1 MADTFMKHDTTDT
14 ARLMKRLREG
24 TITPSQLTLLRE
36 IMAQTDDDDAL
47 MAAIEESA
55 ADCDAPTDADT
66 ARLKRHID
74 LTLRAIGESR
84 RRPSTAADHDH
95 DHAAPRPR
103 IAAIRRVL
111 TTAAAVMLP
120 CLICAVA
127 YLWISAHDGDNGMIA
142 MSTKP
147 LDKAEISLPDGSSV
161 NLRGNSSLSFDSRFG
176 HSASRTVNLDGQ
188 AYFKVAKDADRSFIV
203 RTPGMDVTVHG
214 TEFSVVSRTGSPYS
228 EVILDSGSVTIDS
241 PSQSVTLTPG
251 QTATINRRDGSITVA
266 ATSTALIADWAAD
279 ELTFDNI
286 APDSLIAEIEKA
298 YDIRLD
304 PSVTSR
310 IDQRFTGTLPW
321 DDLGLTLDVLRYV
334 YGFDLPY
341 HAGR

>member
-1 MADTFMKHDTTDT
+1 MADTFMKHDTTAT

-24 TITPSQLTLLRE
+24 TITPSQLTHLRE

-84 RRPSTAADHDH
+84 RRPSPDH

-111 TTAAAVMLP
+111 TAAAAVMLP

-127 YLWISAHDGDNGMIA
+127 YLWISARDGGNGMIA

-188 AYFKVAKDADRSFIV
+188 AYFKVAKDAHRSFIV
-203 RTPGMDVTVHG
+203 STPGMDVTVHG

-241 PSQSVTLTPG
+241 PSQSVTLAPG